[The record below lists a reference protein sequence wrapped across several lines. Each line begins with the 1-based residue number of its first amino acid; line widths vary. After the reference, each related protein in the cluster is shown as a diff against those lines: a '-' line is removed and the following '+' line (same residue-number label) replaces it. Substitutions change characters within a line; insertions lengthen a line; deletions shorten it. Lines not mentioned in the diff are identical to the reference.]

1 MENCSGASIE
11 AWTSCWLTWKAET
24 RSLQKRTY
32 FEPKIFGTAGDF
44 LSLLLFI
51 LAETGDGR
59 WIRMAF
65 SPDDRYFAATGA
77 DLAIA
82 IDVANHTQLPL
93 HGALSDML
101 TQGFAFLSPDR
112 MIVQNHFDPK
122 NSAVIEFPS
131 GKVVERLPISQH
143 QDMEAPTRG
152 NYVIL
157 KPVKDA
163 LVGVLD
169 LASQNFVIGSTKPS
183 AIDVY
188 DREVLTQRV
197 SGEVGMFEISTHER
211 KGQ

>member
-1 MENCSGASIE
+1 
-11 AWTSCWLTWKAET
+11 
-24 RSLQKRTY
+24 
-32 FEPKIFGTAGDF
+32 
-44 LSLLLFI
+44 
-51 LAETGDGR
+51 
-59 WIRMAF
+59 MAF

-169 LASQNFVIGSTKPS
+169 LASQNFVIGSTKSS

-197 SGEVGMFEISTHER
+197 SGEVGMFEAADEEFLAFALQKHATLVTLDADFHAIRAVCEASGLSVIRFRGRSRNCRTDAACER
-211 KGQ
+211 RDYARSGNPSP